1 MGAKKLD
8 GTALTL
14 TTKENVS
21 KKTYDKR
28 FAIPLDFDFFKH
40 HVHPYGLK
48 EDLAITIELNSTK
61 EGILC
66 TGDTNAVYKISDIIL
81 EYDATF
87 DDLYATCIGKM
98 YIRGMSIPCTRVTS
112 IRYQALSKKTL
123 SGRLTLI
130 IFLFGHCEIFCYYFL
145 INTMTLLIKMNN
157 FTIQTLRKF

>member
-1 MGAKKLD
+1 MGAKKSD

-14 TTKENVS
+14 TTQENVI
-21 KKTYDKR
+21 KKTYGKR

-40 HVHPYGLK
+40 PIYPYGLK
-48 EDLAITIELNSTK
+48 EDLTITIKLNFAK
-61 EGILC
+61 EVILY

-98 YIRGMSIPCTRVTS
+98 YIRGMSIPCTKVTS